1 MKRISSDNLLNI
13 ISHLPNALLLLTPDF
28 RIVFAS
34 NSYLKATLADRDAI
48 IGKNV
53 FEVFPDN
60 PEDDSASGVSDLK
73 ASFNKVLETKKPQ
86 QMPVQKYDVPR
97 PDGTF
102 EEKYWNVT
110 NTPVLDET
118 GKLKHIIHSVVDV
131 TEQVKTEATLEL
143 AVEASQLGTW
153 EMDLTTGRVIHRNLR
168 HDQIYGYKS
177 LQPAWDHDI
186 ARKKILPEDLK
197 IYDAAFSE
205 AKETGQLHF
214 EVRTKWEDGSI
225 HWMEVQGT
233 IYFAPNG
240 KPSRAAGVNMDIT
253 ERRRAEETLRKAKE
267 EAEAASRAKEDF
279 LSTMSHEI
287 RTPLNAVIGLSN
299 LLLEKDPLEE
309 QKPNLESLNFAANNL
324 LQLINDILDFSKLE
338 AGKMTVSE
346 KKFDLSELMRNLK
359 NSHELQAAE
368 KGLELELFIHDAVP
382 KRICADQIKLSQ
394 ILHNLVGNALKF
406 TRKGGVS
413 IAVDL
418 VRKENENLWLQFSI
432 EDSGKGIPDDKLEY
446 IFEKFA
452 QQRNTSESDS
462 GGTGLGLSITKSLL
476 EIMGGTIQVESNHGK
491 GSVFT
496 FNLPVKKASFCAP
509 GTKLP
514 KVKKEQTA
522 NTQNKQILLAEDVEI
537 NRDILIQYLT
547 RWWNIIPDEAKNG
560 EEAIKM
566 ARQKKYDLILMD
578 LRMPKIDGYEAS
590 LHIRR
595 LNGYQRTPILAFT
608 AENKNKIR
616 HSKLFNGTLSKPFD
630 PSELKQE
637 IQHFLHF
644 SEKDFKKN
652 GVTASAETAEKI
664 QPREPTFNI
673 SRFKEFAEGNREL
686 LQKLLAGSIKA
697 VEEYRNDFLAVKNEE
712 ALSDLIHKNTTNVHY
727 ISASQLTEKMERF
740 KDILANP
747 AAREQELEKK
757 KREILEEFDSI
768 LEGLKVVL

>member
-1 MKRISSDNLLNI
+1 MRKISSDNLLNI

-34 NSYLKATLADRDAI
+34 NSYLKATLANRDTI
-48 IGKNV
+48 VGKNI
-53 FEVFPDN
+53 FEAFPDN
-60 PEDDSASGVSDLK
+60 PEDDTASGVSDLN

-97 PDGTF
+97 SDGTF
-102 EEKYWNVT
+102 EEKYWDVT

-118 GKLKHIIHSVVDV
+118 GKIKYIIHSVVDV
-131 TEQVKTEATLEL
+131 TDKVKTEAALQL
-143 AVEASQLGTW
+143 AVEASKLGTW
-153 EMDLTTGRVIHRNLR
+153 EMDLTTGNLKHRNVR
-168 HDQIYGYKS
+168 HDQIYGYKR
-177 LQPAWDHDI
+177 LQPKWDHGV

-197 IYDAAFSE
+197 IYDTAFSE
-205 AKETGQLHF
+205 AKKTGQLHF

-240 KPSRAAGVNMDIT
+240 NPSRAAGVNMDVT

-299 LLLEKDPLEE
+299 LLLENDPLEE

-324 LQLINDILDFSKLE
+324 LHLINDILDFSKLE
-338 AGKMTVSE
+338 AGKMTISE
-346 KKFDLSELMRNLK
+346 KKFDLSELMLNLK
-359 NSHELQAAE
+359 NTHELMASE
-368 KGLELELFIHDAVP
+368 KGIELKLVIDESVP

-406 TRKGGVS
+406 TRQGSVS

-418 VRKENENLWLQFSI
+418 LRKENENLWLQFLI
-432 EDSGKGIPDDKLEY
+432 QDSGKGIPEDKLEY

-452 QQRNTSESDS
+452 QQRNNSESDS

-476 EIMGGTIQVESNHGK
+476 EIMGGTIQVESIHGK
-491 GSVFT
+491 GSLFS
-496 FNLPVKKASFCAP
+496 FELPVKKASFCATGIKP
-509 GTKLP
+509 P
-514 KVKKEQTA
+514 KRKKEQIA
-522 NTQNKQILLAEDVEI
+522 YLQKKQILLAEDVEI

-547 RWWNIIPDEAKNG
+547 RWWNIIPDEASNG

-566 ARQKKYDLILMD
+566 AQDKQYDLILMD
-578 LRMPKIDGYEAS
+578 LRMPIIDGYEAS
-590 LHIRR
+590 LYIRR

-644 SEKDFKKN
+644 SEKAFKKN
-652 GVTASAETAEKI
+652 GVTASADAAEKI
-664 QPREPTFNI
+664 EPREPTFNI
-673 SRFKEFAEGNREL
+673 SRFKEFADGNHEML
-686 LQKLLAGSIKA
+686 EKLLAGSIKA
-697 VEEYRNDFLAVKNEE
+697 VEEYRNDFLAAKNEE
-712 ALSDLIHKNTTNVHY
+712 DLSDLIHKNTTNVHY
-727 ISASQLTEKMERF
+727 ISATQLTEKMERF
-740 KDILANP
+740 KDILGDP
-747 AAREQELEKK
+747 AAREQELKK
-757 KREILEEFDSI
+757 KKEKSWKNLTTF
-768 LEGLKVVL
+768 